1 MPLHIGRL
9 GLIAAVFSVVAF
21 GTVVSPPVQA
31 QDIRDE
37 KQCLQVMKDTAAA
50 IDENPAVEGKSEE
63 ILLKVM
69 ELAKQRCA
77 EKQFDNAKDLLLLV
91 RTMVAAE

>member
-1 MPLHIGRL
+1 MSNFNGRL
-9 GLIAAVFSVVAF
+9 GLMAVAF
-21 GTVVSPPVQA
+21 TAIALGVAVSSPASA
-31 QDIRDE
+31 QEIRDE
-37 KQCLQVMKDTAAA
+37 KQCLQVMTDTAQAV
-50 IDENPAVEGKSEE
+50 DENPAVEGKSEE

-69 ELAKQRCA
+69 ELAKQRCK

>member
-1 MPLHIGRL
+1 MPHTTARR
-9 GLIAAVFSVVAF
+9 GLFAAAFATSVLSAAVSSPVVA
-21 GTVVSPPVQA
+21 QE
-31 QDIRDE
+31 IRDE

>member
-1 MPLHIGRL
+1 MPNFNGRP
-9 GLIAAVFSVVAF
+9 GLIAVVFATVSLGVAVL
-21 GTVVSPPVQA
+21 SPAAA
-31 QDIRDE
+31 QEIRDE